1 VFGDFNLIMQQV
13 RGIANVEMGCSI
25 LTGISV

>member
-1 VFGDFNLIMQQV
+1 VFGDSNLVVQQI
-13 RGIANVEMGCSI
+13 RGIANVYMGCSI